1 MELLRSSTLVIRLIV
16 SSGSLRQVNRG
27 LTLLTTASYVG
38 TMALAS
44 TDLVTADDY
53 QLLPETGPRYQLI
66 EGELYMAPAPNR
78 FHQDISQNIEFILRK
93 YLEQNP
99 LGRMYHAPFDVYLSE
114 HNVFQPDI
122 IFVSN
127 QRRNILIP
135 AGAEGAPNFVVEIL
149 SPRTAHLDTDLKPKI
164 YKGTGVEELW
174 IVDPKAKTIAV
185 FFLQKDAE
193 KPAAT
198 FGDRAEFTSPTF
210 PGLAIRAVE
219 IFKQ

>member
-1 MELLRSSTLVIRLIV
+1 MQPPYICI
-16 SSGSLRQVNRG
+16 
-27 LTLLTTASYVG
+27 
-38 TMALAS
+38 MALAK

-66 EGELYMAPAPNR
+66 EGELFMAPAPNR
-78 FHQDISQNIEFILRK
+78 FHQDISRNLEFVLLK
-93 YLEQNP
+93 YLERNP
-99 LGRMYHAPFDVYLSE
+99 IGKLYHAPFDVYLSE

-122 IFVSN
+122 IFVAKN
-127 QRRNILIP
+127 RYNIFIP

-174 IVDPKAKTIAV
+174 IIDPKAKTIAIYY
-185 FFLQKDAE
+185 LQRDAE
-193 KPAAT
+193 KPAAV
-198 FGDRAEFTSPTF
+198 FGETDQFTSPHF
-210 PGLAIRAVE
+210 PGLDFQAKE